1 MFHLCNTKQGTEEGW
16 TGASTLRKRDF
27 KARTPGLDLDICILH
42 PSLLALWLRVTGH
55 PMPWLHHLWNGD
67 NYSTHPLVGLEHKW
81 VPSGVLRT
89 LLKTEW
95 VPRTAF
101 AIVLLFNCSVV
112 SDSVWPMDCSPPLT
126 FGRIR
131 VGVSASASVL
141 PVNISQARILE
152 WVAISFSRGSSWPRD
167 QTCISW
173 IGRRVLY
180 HWATREARSIC
191 S

>member
-1 MFHLCNTKQGTEEGW
+1 MALQLVHLT
-16 TGASTLRKRDF
+16 
-27 KARTPGLDLDICILH
+27 
-42 PSLLALWLRVTGH
+42 ALWSRSAYTLSIRQLNLRGF
-55 PMPWLHHLWNGD
+55 PGGSASKESACNPGD
-67 NYSTHPLVGLEHKW
+67 RISIPGFGWSSRGGNCHPLQYACLGN
-81 VPSGVLRT
+81 PMNRGV
-89 LLKTEW
+89 W
-95 VPRTAF
+95 WD
-101 AIVLLFNCSVV
+101 IVH
-112 SDSVWPMDCSPPLT
+112 
-126 FGRIR
+126 GIIR